1 MSLPD
6 TDEAIRAAVRPWRKE
21 PIYIHP
27 ELRAV
32 WNAAID
38 MAAYT
43 CETLATEHGKIA
55 CRECGRAI
63 LQTLRDKT

>member
-1 MSLPD
+1 M
-6 TDEAIRAAVRPWRKE
+6 TQAEIDEAIRAAVRPWRKK

-43 CETLATEHGKIA
+43 CETLATEHSKLA

-63 LQTLRDKT
+63 LQRLRDKS